1 MADKLVVDLRIYTIR
16 PRGMPQYL
24 KLFEELALPLAL
36 KYLSEPLG
44 YYVTQIGPLNQV
56 VHLWGFENL
65 ADMEQPGRPRRRS
78 GFRQI
83 PHCDGRSGHRA
94 GGSDHADGRV
104 QKPVLESAVGN
115 APSTSS
121 TASSAS
127 AQNKPPGR
135 TERRRRQHDGTGK
148 TGPRVGVR
156 EIALF

>member
-78 GFRQI
+78 GFCQI
-83 PHCDGRSGHRA
+83 PRCDGRSGRRA

-104 QKPVLESAVGN
+104 QKPVLESAIGSRLLEELDRRLRERETPEVAHSTLMRARRNSREPRN
-115 APSTSS
+115 ALSIP
-121 TASSAS
+121 
-127 AQNKPPGR
+127 
-135 TERRRRQHDGTGK
+135 
-148 TGPRVGVR
+148 
-156 EIALF
+156 